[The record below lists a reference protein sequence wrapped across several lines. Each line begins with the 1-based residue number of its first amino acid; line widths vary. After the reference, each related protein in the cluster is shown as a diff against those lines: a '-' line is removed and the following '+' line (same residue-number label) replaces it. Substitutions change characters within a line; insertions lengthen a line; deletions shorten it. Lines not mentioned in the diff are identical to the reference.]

1 MKVELE
7 IVADRKGCT
16 ITINGTVLKSQKG
29 SGGLFADIESLWSE
43 ILEAKVFDTEDDER
57 GVYNEDSEY
66 PCSILDVVITERN
79 LDSDGYSAGLD
90 GR

>member
-16 ITINGTVLKSQKG
+16 ITINDKVFKSQKG
-29 SGGLFADIESLWSE
+29 SGGLFADIESLWGKV
-43 ILEAKVFDTEDDER
+43 LEAKVFDVDDDAR
-57 GVYNEDSEY
+57 GIYNEDSEY
-66 PCSILDVVITERN
+66 PCSILDVVITGRN